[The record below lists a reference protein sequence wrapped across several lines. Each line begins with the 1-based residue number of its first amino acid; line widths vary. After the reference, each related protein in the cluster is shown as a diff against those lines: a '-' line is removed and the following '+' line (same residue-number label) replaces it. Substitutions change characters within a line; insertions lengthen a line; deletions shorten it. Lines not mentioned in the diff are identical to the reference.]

1 MSSQPFGDGRH
12 GEGRHGRP
20 ARPAKTDPP
29 PQDSAAAH
37 VSLRRIGALFR
48 PYRVRLTGLL
58 ALIFVSAGLGVI
70 SPFLLREVIDVA
82 IPKHDT
88 QLLSLLVGGMI
99 ALSIIGG
106 VIGVAQTWIS
116 NQVGQRVMH
125 DLRASVYAH
134 LQRMSLAFFTHT
146 RTGEVQ
152 SRIANDIGGIDSVV
166 TSTAT
171 SIVQNVTTV
180 VAVVVAMILLDWRL
194 AAFSLFLLPFFVWLT
209 RRVGEERRRI
219 QSVRQGRLADM
230 STLVE
235 ESLSVSGILLG
246 KTMGRSPELVRRF
259 SEESGELAD
268 LEVRARMAGRWRMA
282 SVQMSFA
289 IMPAAVYW
297 FAGYSIAQGSAA
309 ISIGTVIAFTTLQ
322 TRVLFPIQ
330 SLLSVGLEVQ
340 TSLALFGR
348 IFEYL
353 DLPVDIEERAD
364 AQAMSG
370 VRGDVR
376 LKDVWFTYAPDE
388 ALGLASNGSTR
399 SEPTRSEST
408 LSQSTRSGNGRA
420 PAIDTSDGER
430 GKWTLREISAEIPA
444 GTRTALVGE
453 TGSGKTTLAYL
464 VARLYEPQRGRVEI
478 DGVDI
483 RDMTLA
489 SLAATVGLVSQETY
503 LFHASI
509 RENLRFACPEAND
522 EQIEDAAR
530 AAQIHDL
537 ISSLPDGYD
546 TPVGERGYRFS
557 GGEKQRM
564 AIARTVL
571 RNPPVLILDEATSA
585 LDTETE
591 RAVQRALDDLSRGRT
606 TIAIAHRLSTIRDAD
621 QILVLDAGRIVERGT
636 HEDLVELGGRYA
648 ALLSGAA
655 VAEDDPAADAPAALA

>member
-1 MSSQPFGDGRH
+1 MQIAGSASYSPRVSAQPFSQGR
-12 GEGRHGRP
+12 GREGRHSSPPELRP
-20 ARPAKTDPP
+20 EDIPSSP
-29 PQDSAAAH
+29 
-37 VSLRRIGALFR
+37 VSLRRIARLFQ
-48 PYRVRLTGLL
+48 PYRRRLSRLL
-58 ALIFVSAGLGVI
+58 ALIFLSAGLGVI
-70 SPFLLREVIDVA
+70 SPFLLREFINKA
-82 IPKHDT
+82 YPHHDT
-88 QLLSLLVGGMI
+88 KLVIELVGGMI
-99 ALSIIGG
+99 ALSVLTS

-180 VAVVVAMILLDWRL
+180 VATIVAMVLLDWRL
-194 AAFSLFLLPFFVWLT
+194 AAFSLVLLPFFVWLT

-219 QSVRQGRLADM
+219 QSVRQSRLADM

-259 SEESGELAD
+259 SGESGELAD

-289 IMPAAVYW
+289 IMPALVYL
-297 FAGYSIAQGSAA
+297 FAGVSNSHT

-322 TRVLFPIQ
+322 TRLLFPIQ

-353 DLPVDIEERAD
+353 DLPVDIVERPGAR
-364 AQAMSG
+364 ALEG
-370 VRGDVR
+370 VRGDVS
-376 LKDVWFTYAPDE
+376 LQDVWFRYAPE
-388 ALGLASNGSTR
+388 A
-399 SEPTRSEST
+399 P
-408 LSQSTRSGNGRA
+408 
-420 PAIDTSDGER
+420 
-430 GKWTLREISAEIPA
+430 WTLEEIKAEIPA

-464 VARLYEPQRGRVEI
+464 VARLYEPERGSVSI
-478 DGVDI
+478 DGIDI
-483 RDMTLA
+483 RDMTLQ

-503 LFHASI
+503 LFNASI
-509 RENLRFACPEAND
+509 RENLRFACPEASD

-530 AAQIHDL
+530 AAQIHEL
-537 ISSLPDGYD
+537 IASLPDGYD
-546 TPVGERGYRFS
+546 TTVGERGYRFS

-585 LDTETE
+585 LDNETE
-591 RAVQRALDDLSRGRT
+591 RAVQQALDELSRGRT

-621 QILVLDAGRIVERGT
+621 QILVLDAGKIVERGT
-636 HEDLVELGGRYA
+636 HDELAQAGGRYE
-648 ALLSGAA
+648 ALLKGADVMSEA
-655 VAEDDPAADAPAALA
+655 LPAT

>member
-1 MSSQPFGDGRH
+1 LSHQPFAQGRSSQGRH
-12 GEGRHGRP
+12 SSPRELRP
-20 ARPAKTDPP
+20 EDIPSKP
-29 PQDSAAAH
+29 
-37 VSLRRIGALFR
+37 VSLRRIARLFR
-48 PYRVRLTGLL
+48 PYRPRLTALL
-58 ALIFVSAGLGVI
+58 SLIFVAAGLGVI
-70 SPFLLREVIDVA
+70 SPFLLREVLDRA
-82 IPKHDT
+82 IPRHET
-88 QLLSLLVGGMI
+88 TLLAELVLGMI
-99 ALSIIGG
+99 ALSVIGS

-125 DLRASVYAH
+125 DLRAAVYAH

-180 VAVVVAMILLDWRL
+180 VAVVIALFLLDWRL
-194 AAFSLFLLPFFVWLT
+194 AIFSLILLPFFVWLT

-297 FAGYSIAQGSAA
+297 FAGENIANGGHA
-309 ISIGTVIAFTTLQ
+309 ISIGTVVAFTTLQ

-353 DLPVDIEERAD
+353 DLPVDIIERED
-364 AQAMSG
+364 ARELDG

-376 LKDVWFTYAPDE
+376 LEDVWFRYDSAAP
-388 ALGLASNGSTR
+388 
-399 SEPTRSEST
+399 
-408 LSQSTRSGNGRA
+408 
-420 PAIDTSDGER
+420 
-430 GKWTLREISAEIPA
+430 WTLHEIAAEIPA

-464 VARLYEPQRGRVEI
+464 VARLYEPERGTVTI

-483 RDMTLA
+483 RDMTMR

-509 RENLRFACPEAND
+509 RENLRFACPEASD
-522 EQIEDAAR
+522 KQIEDAAR
-530 AAQIHDL
+530 AAQIHQL

-564 AIARTVL
+564 AIARTIL

-585 LDTETE
+585 LDNETE
-591 RAVQRALDDLSRGRT
+591 RAVQQALDELSRGRT

-621 QILVLDAGRIVERGT
+621 QILVLNEGGIAERGT
-636 HEDLVELGGRYA
+636 HEELVELGGRYA
-648 ALLSGAA
+648 SLLQGSST
-655 VAEDDPAADAPAALA
+655 DQDSSAALA

>member
-1 MSSQPFGDGRH
+1 VASTDDKVTRVSSQPFSQGRSGGDGHRRATP
-12 GEGRHGRP
+12 ELRP
-20 ARPAKTDPP
+20 EDIPAVPVP
-29 PQDSAAAH
+29 
-37 VSLRRIGALFR
+37 LRRVSRLFG
-48 PYRVRLTGLL
+48 PYRARLSGLL
-58 ALIFVSAGLGVI
+58 ALIFLGAGLGVI
-70 SPFLLREVIDVA
+70 SPFLLRGVLDTA
-82 IPKHDT
+82 IPNKDT
-88 QLLSLLVGGMI
+88 GLLTLLVGGMV
-99 ALSIIGG
+99 ALAVVGG

-125 DLRASVYAH
+125 DLRAAVYAH

-152 SRIANDIGGIDSVV
+152 SRIANDIGGVDSVV

-180 VAVVVAMILLDWRL
+180 VAVVIAMVLLDWRL
-194 AAFSLFLLPFFVWLT
+194 AAFSLVLLPFFVWLT
-209 RRVGEERRRI
+209 RRVGQERRRI
-219 QSVRQGRLADM
+219 QSVRQSRLADM

-259 SEESGELAD
+259 SDESGELAD

-289 IMPAAVYW
+289 ILPAAVYW
-297 FAGYSIAQGSAA
+297 FAGESIAAGSPA
-309 ISIGTVIAFTTLQ
+309 ISIGTLVAFTTLQ
-322 TRVLFPIQ
+322 TRLLFPIQ

-353 DLPVDIEERAD
+353 DLPVDIVERPHAR
-364 AQAMSG
+364 APTS
-370 VRGDVR
+370 VRGDVQIE
-376 LKDVWFTYAPDE
+376 DVWFRYAPD
-388 ALGLASNGSTR
+388 
-399 SEPTRSEST
+399 
-408 LSQSTRSGNGRA
+408 A
-420 PAIDTSDGER
+420 P
-430 GKWTLREISAEIPA
+430 WTLEQISAEIPA

-464 VARLYEPQRGRVEI
+464 VARLYEPERGCVSI

-483 RDMTLA
+483 RDMTLR

-509 RENLRFACPEAND
+509 GENLRFACPEASD
-522 EQIEDAAR
+522 EEIEDAAR
-530 AAQIHDL
+530 AAQIHEL
-537 ISSLPDGYD
+537 ISALPDGYD

-585 LDTETE
+585 LDNETE
-591 RAVQRALDDLSRGRT
+591 RAVQQALDDLSRGRT

-621 QILVLDAGRIVERGT
+621 QILVLDSGRIVERGS
-636 HEDLVELGGRYA
+636 HEELVALGGRYA
-648 ALLSGAA
+648 ALLSGAE
-655 VAEDDPAADAPAALA
+655 VAPDRETAGPSPALA